1 MKKTFLLSAFF
12 LVLGS
17 IPALAGS
24 WIRTNQLGYLPG
36 STKVAVLLSEDQ
48 ADVVSFEVV
57 DAFTGKTVLVSN
69 AVRATGP
76 LGRMRSTFRLDFSG
90 LSTPGAYFIKVG
102 EAKSGIFPV
111 NDRVY
116 DGAADFVLNYM
127 RQQRCGS
134 NPTYKDSC
142 HTRDA
147 IIVGHPDPAK
157 DSTYLDVTGGWHDAS
172 DCLQYTTTSANAIYQ
187 MMFAYRMNPAAFP
200 DNYLANGKPGR
211 NGIPDIVDE
220 IYWGLQWLD
229 KMNPAPGE
237 MYNQIA
243 DDRDHVGMR
252 IPSDDQADYGW
263 GKGKERPV
271 WFASGKP
278 QQRGRH
284 GLTNATMGIAS
295 IAGKYASDFALGA
308 EVLRPFYPEFAE
320 KIGGKAKDCYDAGI
334 ASPGNCQ
341 TASVLSP
348 YIYEEDNWV
357 DDMELGAFEMYRR
370 TGDRKYLT
378 EAVEFGR
385 KEPVTPWMGADSARH
400 YQWYPFMNI
409 GHFMLASEA
418 GGKVSAEFIR
428 NMRTGIE
435 RVYERGKDHPFIYG
449 VPGIWCSNNLTTALL
464 TQCILYRELTGDRT
478 YEEMEGS
485 LRDWLLGC
493 NPWGVSMI
501 VELPYGGIY
510 PTQPHT
516 YLVRYGLGNT
526 TGGLV
531 DGPVYATIFG
541 SLLGISTEG
550 GINYEEFQ
558 PGDLVYH
565 DSTHD
570 YSTNEPTMDGTAC
583 LTFPLSYY
591 EMVGREGIGGAD
603 RSHPR
608 LVRGRG
614 PSFAMG
620 GTERS
625 EGSDTPYTLPADR
638 SIDTDR
644 NLYLDGGIVRTDP
657 SVKHIDFV
665 FTAADKADGA
675 DKIIKTLKD
684 NNIRGGFFF
693 TGEFYEKYPDVI
705 RRLVA
710 DGHYVGSHSYGHLL
724 YAPWGAGKD
733 SLLVTKEEFQEDMFK
748 SYSLMRSFGIT
759 DAPYFI
765 PPYEHYNSTISSW
778 ARELGLQVVNYT
790 HGTSTN
796 GDYTTP
802 DMKNYY
808 SSKTI
813 LDKIWKREKE
823 DPDGLSGHIMLIHLG
838 TEASR
843 TDKFYDQLPGLI
855 KKLRRKGY
863 SFTPLKEK

>member
-1 MKKTFLLSAFF
+1 MKKPLVF
-12 LVLGS
+12 LV
-17 IPALAGS
+17 ALLFLNTLASFAGS

-36 STKVAVLLSEDQ
+36 STKVAVLLSENQ
-48 ADVVSFEVV
+48 AIVPSFEIV
-57 DAFTGKTVLVSN
+57 DAFTGKTVLLSN
-69 AVRATGP
+69 AVKPTGP
-76 LGRMRSTFRLDFSG
+76 LGRMKSTFRLDFSK
-90 LSTPGAYFIKVG
+90 LTTPGAYYIKAG
-102 EAKSGIFPV
+102 DAKSGIFPV

-134 NPTYKDSC
+134 NPTYPDSC

-187 MMFAYRMNPAAFP
+187 MMFAYRMNPSAFP
-200 DNYLANGKPGR
+200 DNHLANGKPGR

-229 KMNPAPGE
+229 KMNPEPGE

-271 WFASGKP
+271 WYASGEP
-278 QQRGRH
+278 QRRGKT

-320 KIGGKAKDCYDAGI
+320 KIGAKAKDCYDAGV
-334 ASPGNCQ
+334 AKPGNCQ

-370 TGDRKYLT
+370 TGDREYLT
-378 EAVEFGR
+378 AAVEFGR

-400 YQWYPFMNI
+400 YQWYPFMNM
-409 GHFMLASEA
+409 GHYMLASEA

-428 NMRTGIE
+428 NMRTGLE
-435 RVYERGKDHPFIYG
+435 RVYERGKNHPFLYG

-464 TQCILYRELTGDRT
+464 TQCILYRELTGDRG

-501 VELPYGGIY
+501 VELPYGGVY

-570 YSTNEPTMDGTAC
+570 YSTNEPTMDGTAS

-591 EMVGREGIGGAD
+591 ELA
-603 RSHPR
+603 
-608 LVRGRG
+608 GRG
-614 PSFAMG
+614 SAAG
-620 GTERS
+620 G
-625 EGSDTPYTLPADR
+625 DTAV
-638 SIDTDR
+638 DR
-644 NLYLDGGIVRTDP
+644 NVYINGGIVRTDP

-675 DKIIKTLKD
+675 DKIIKTLRD
-684 NNIRGGFFF
+684 NNIKGGFFF
-693 TGEFYEKYPDVI
+693 TGEFYEKFPDVI

-733 SLLVTKEEFQEDMFK
+733 SLLVTREEFQEDMFK

-765 PPYEHYNSTISSW
+765 PPYEHYNSTVSSW

-790 HGTSTN
+790 SGTATN

-813 LDKIWKREKE
+813 LDRIWKCEKD
-823 DPDGLSGHIMLIHLG
+823 DPNGLNGHIMLIHLG

-855 KKLRRKGY
+855 KKLRKKGY